1 MMSSACSLRV
11 IRFFLALFS
20 RTFFT
25 FSSMERVIVGI
36 ENLQRVSHTSRNLQ
50 LPFIYH
56 LNFRRLSILTI
67 KKRYRRIA
75 IARPISHMTIFKNV
89 TWLKLAHGENR
100 DMIAITAKK
109 ERNISNTFNTSSRV
123 SLPL

>member
-1 MMSSACSLRV
+1 MISSACSLKV

-25 FSSMERVIVGI
+25 FSSIEIVIVGI
-36 ENLQRVSHTSRNLQ
+36 ENLQRVSHTSRNHQ

-56 LNFRRLSILTI
+56 LNFSRFRTRTI
-67 KKRYRRIA
+67 RKIYSRIA
-75 IARPISHMTIFKNV
+75 IARPITHIVMFRKE

-109 ERNISNTFNTSSRV
+109 ERKISNTFNTSSRA
-123 SLPL
+123 SLLL